1 MIKKEH
7 VLIFLLVI
15 VILIFSIAI
24 VNQIS
29 TPQTDGVSHNIE
41 REVISNDTV
50 NDKGSV
56 EVIRNIGNPNSKK
69 IAYVVG
75 VHPLENETHKTLL
88 KILPNLSDLN
98 YCYDIYIINVTE
110 EIGYYGDGASDNS
123 PGRQNGQN
131 LALKYVYPQIR
142 DGEYELAID
151 IHSNVGAYPYKTF
164 VFSPVKVSLGGDYAH
179 EIAENSQNISY
190 YSPESTT
197 SGPYLTVPLNENGV
211 PAFYYE
217 EYSFAPQNEKDMHMI
232 ELINNIDNLNL

>member
-69 IAYVVG
+69 IA
-75 VHPLENETHKTLL
+75 
-88 KILPNLSDLN
+88 
-98 YCYDIYIINVTE
+98 
-110 EIGYYGDGASDNS
+110 
-123 PGRQNGQN
+123 
-131 LALKYVYPQIR
+131 
-142 DGEYELAID
+142 
-151 IHSNVGAYPYKTF
+151 
-164 VFSPVKVSLGGDYAH
+164 
-179 EIAENSQNISY
+179 
-190 YSPESTT
+190 
-197 SGPYLTVPLNENGV
+197 
-211 PAFYYE
+211 
-217 EYSFAPQNEKDMHMI
+217 
-232 ELINNIDNLNL
+232 